1 VANLGVL
8 GWVLKAQKESFM
20 ISVVKKFWGERGGSL
35 FFYSFCFFIFN
46 I

>member
-20 ISVVKKFWGERGGSL
+20 ISVVKKFWGERGSSL
-35 FFYSFCFFIFN
+35 FFLFILLFYF
-46 I
+46 